1 MQTPEICMAA
11 VRRNRW
17 TLKYVE
23 EQTLEVCMAAVK
35 QEPRAIKCIHDP
47 EMKKMVEETL
57 QKEQA
62 STLSIS

>member
-1 MQTPEICMAA
+1 MAA
-11 VRRNRW
+11 VRRNGW

-47 EMKKMVEETL
+47 EMKKKVEETL

>member
-1 MQTPEICMAA
+1 
-11 VRRNRW
+11 
-17 TLKYVE
+17 
-23 EQTLEVCMAAVK
+23 MAAVK